1 MSGRTVSILGATGS
15 VGRATVDLI
24 ERAPEGEFEVVA
36 LTANSN
42 VEELSRLAIRLRA
55 KFCAVA
61 DEVSGPALGE
71 ALAGTGIAFGAGAE
85 AILDAARM
93 DADWLMAAIVGAA
106 GLAPTLEAVRRG
118 ASVAFANKEALVCA
132 GTLFMG
138 AAKASGATLLPVDSE
153 HNAIFQ
159 GFDEAHRSGIRRII
173 LTASGGPFKDAS
185 IETMCAATPE
195 QAVAHPTWSMG
206 AKISVDSA
214 TMFNK
219 GLEVIEACHLFD
231 LPESEVDI
239 LIHPESI
246 VHGLVEYADGGMLAQ
261 LGEPDMRTP
270 IGYALAWPSRMET
283 PVKRLDLALL
293 SDLSFQAVDQD
304 RFPGPGIARA
314 AFNAGGCAPAVLNAA
329 NEVAVAAFLNRKI
342 GFLDI
347 AQTVSD
353 CLERGEKAG
362 LSGTAPAD
370 FDAVY
375 HADREGR
382 RFAAELIEQRLA

>member
-15 VGRATVDLI
+15 VGQATIDLI
-24 ERAPEGEFEVVA
+24 ERAPEGQFDVVA

-42 VEELSRLAIRLRA
+42 VDELATIAKRVGA

-61 DEVSGPALGE
+61 DSSSGE
-71 ALAGTGIAFGAGAE
+71 ALAEALSGTNIAHGAGPE

-93 DADWLMAAIVGAA
+93 NADWLMAAIVGAA

-118 ASVAFANKEALVCA
+118 GFVAFANKEALVCA

-159 GFDEAHRSGIRRII
+159 GFDELHRSGIRRII
-173 LTASGGPFKDAS
+173 LTASGGPFRNAS
-185 IETMCAATPE
+185 LETMRSATPE

-219 GLEVIEACHLFD
+219 GLEIIEACHLFD
-231 LPESEVDI
+231 LPESEVDV

-270 IGYALAWPSRMET
+270 IGHALAWPDRMET
-283 PVKRLDLALL
+283 PVKRLDLAQL
-293 SDLSFQAVDQD
+293 SDLTFQAVDAG
-304 RFPGPGIARA
+304 RFKGPAIARQ
-314 AFNAGGCAPAVLNAA
+314 AFRAGGGAPAVLNAA
-329 NEVAVAAFLNRKI
+329 NEVAVDAFLNRKI

-347 AQTVSD
+347 AQTVLE

-362 LSGTAPAD
+362 LSGTEPAD

-375 HADREGR
+375 EADRQGR
-382 RFAAELIEQRLA
+382 LFAAEVIAQRFG